1 MTYKETAKELGIKY
15 RIWKYGF
22 TFKSGLDNRWRFRI
36 VPLDGWLFG
45 EEMIREMRENGFE
58 L

>member
-1 MTYKETAKELGIKY
+1 MSYKETAKELGIKY

-22 TFKSGLDNRWRFRI
+22 TFKSKLDGRRRFRI
-36 VPLDGWLFG
+36 VRLDGWLFG
-45 EEMIREMRENGFE
+45 DEMVRGMRERGLE